1 MYCLLQLKNL
11 GIIQGI
17 IKSIGRGSTDIQAI
31 MLATEELSVANT
43 AAILTTTGL
52 SEADKIAILMTRG
65 LTEEEAKEILA
76 TTTLSTSTGALA
88 AIQGKAAITTTGF
101 KNALSGLGTVIKANP
116 LLLIVTAATLVIAGL
131 NKIKQSIDETAEE
144 LRTKASESADTL
156 TESLSNLGDYQKKIE
171 ELKDAIN
178 SDDISQ
184 SEATEKRKQL
194 LEIQEE
200 LIKKYGKE
208 KEAIDYITE
217 SIQGETSALGN
228 LQTIA
233 AQNYLNN
240 NIKQIEEANN
250 YLTKLNTQNAPLP
263 FTTVGVGEDPTVVK
277 YEHYADL
284 VSKQIAPMAE
294 LLYTDAG
301 KTTVNGISFKGDYEE
316 LISQYDEVLSNIRKY
331 LSDNPINGNSSDE
344 EKWQA
349 EKLKELE
356 SYISGLRSRIDNDE
370 ELQKYQKIYNTAL
383 DSVLL
388 TSNTYSEYY
397 NKLIEAKNKYTEA
410 LTSGNQDEITKSYTE
425 LRNLFNEIFN
435 LDFIDEDNVSG
446 ESIKAWFED
455 IQEKINLQSKETPII
470 IDIQAELKDSPD
482 GYNNKIKEIAAKN
495 NYTSG
500 DIDAIISKGDLPGQT
515 LSRDEKTVYDNVKG
529 YVDLWNSIAEATGQ
543 SELKV
548 EQYIDIL
555 EKLGIVQKE
564 VAEGSESSFALS
576 KDQTKELKSVHSD
589 VDKLN
594 KAYQNLFAGKLTTN
608 DVAELVD
615 LFPTLGEYVDWTDEK
630 FGNLAEGI
638 DKVIKERP
646 ADLIKQLEEIDQS
659 GMSEDAKKAI
669 NSMVAA
675 LKQLKPELK
684 DTKTLIED
692 IQKAIKGVSSS
703 ISTLIGFT
711 KEISENGSLSLSSI
725 DTIMTDDTYKSLRPY
740 INDMKGMQTAITEL
754 VAKQKDAYEDLY
766 NAEMYENDYEAYHKA
781 VQEKEKD
788 NENLLSDSIKQIQD
802 EIKYFNDAYGIDITN
817 WDNLTDTKKTIL
829 QNTNA
834 ELLSKQ
840 NNLINEFGQL
850 YNDDASNFAD
860 AIKKKS
866 EIQKHFEESQVYSKI
881 NDIIDNDIKSA
892 AFYNKNTGKLE
903 RFASPEAQ
911 EKINALLASYG
922 LTYADYANYR
932 DYGEFTQS
940 GNKALEKYLDELKDK
955 LVNAYT
961 ITPPNWE
968 KMTANIKSTGGSSS
982 SSSSKNYIDWIERRL
997 KKFAQNTK
1005 EVFARVAD
1013 YISFNNQN
1021 SQLRKAINA
1030 IRDEI
1035 AVNEQSYQYYMDEAN
1050 KVGLDPYWQWFVQN
1064 GARNISD
1071 IQNEALR
1078 EKISRYKELYD
1089 NAINCKN
1096 AVEDLKKTEK
1106 EYATQMLS
1114 NVEKYYSN
1122 RINYVNSDAEY
1133 YNSLDTDNLF
1143 MNKNFDA
1150 IRKSYNEQIS
1160 YTQKEHDDLLNTLNS
1175 LVSNGSIKYQS
1186 DEWYE
1191 WWAKIQKCNVE
1202 VRNLKKSIH
1211 DLANEELQNIQGYWD
1226 NRIGVYDNTISYI
1239 NTVGGDTT
1247 RKGSKNYKGL
1257 SRAYNSQIGY
1267 TNKQVSEL
1275 QTRLNKAVKAGD
1287 IEKYSDKWYEWTG
1300 IIEQG
1305 KEKVVELQ
1313 TSIHQLAVDEFND
1326 VAARYDNL
1334 INKIEHK
1341 NNLLEE
1347 SISQTQEKG
1356 YIVSTKYYNALITNE
1371 QNNISKLSGK
1381 RNDLY
1386 ANLQQAIKSGNIQE
1400 GSEEWHKMV
1409 QEIESVDLAIEQAN
1423 TSVIKFNNSIREI
1436 QWQVFDL
1443 LQDRIS
1449 QISAES
1455 NFLINLMKNDDLY
1468 VKKGQGAGQLTNQG
1482 LSTMGLHGVN
1492 YDVYMAQSNKYAQ
1505 EILKIDK
1512 QLAKDPYNQTL
1523 INRRKELLK
1532 LQQDMIIS
1540 ANDEKQAIVSMV
1552 KDGIELEL
1560 SSLKEL
1566 IDKYNE
1572 SLDKQKDLYDYQK
1585 KVKEQTKEIAT
1596 LEKQMIAFA
1605 GDNSE
1610 ETKAKVQ
1617 QLKVDLETAKKNLQE
1632 TQYDKFLSD
1641 SKKLLDD
1648 FYNDYETILNQRL
1661 DNVDSLI
1668 SDMINHINGNAST
1681 IQQTIV
1687 EASNSVGY
1695 SISDSMNTILDN
1707 KSRLMLWE
1715 DVNVSNNNVILAVNN
1730 LTNSINRMV
1739 TALDN
1744 NSTNTIGHYKKYKSG
1759 THTVNYNQ
1767 MAWTNENDNSEVI
1780 IRKSDGAIL
1789 TPLAK
1794 DDMVLNGYATDNL
1807 FSIANDPSKFI
1818 RDNLFGANQYNG
1830 TSNINN
1836 VNSNYSVSVD
1846 NINLNLPN
1854 VKNYEDF
1861 FYAAQHDKRFEKMVQ
1876 AMTVD
1881 KLFGGSSLKKYRV

>member
-1 MYCLLQLKNL
+1 MQLKTL
-11 GIIQGI
+11 GSVTGI
-17 IKSIGRGSTDIQAI
+17 VKSLGDGARSFQ
-31 MLATEELSVANT
+31 EVT
-43 AAILTTTGL
+43 AAV
-52 SEADKIAILMTRG
+52 EG
-65 LTEEEAKEILA
+65 LTLAQTRAFISTTSFEAEEIKAIFAAKGLEGAELQEAVAATVNAQAHYKLGSAIGGVGNAFKGLA
-76 TTTLSTSTGALA
+76 M
-88 AIQGKAAITTTGF
+88 
-101 KNALSGLGTVIKANP
+101 VIKANP
-116 LLLIVTAATLVIAGL
+116 ILTISSVFLLVIAGI

-144 LRTKASESADTL
+144 LRTKAAESANTL

-171 ELKDAIN
+171 DLKDAIN
-178 SDDISQ
+178 SDGISQ

-263 FTTVGVGEDPTVVK
+263 FTTVGVGQDPTVVK

-397 NKLIEAKNKYTEA
+397 NKLIETKNKYTEA

-470 IDIQAELKDSPD
+470 VDVQAELKDSPD
-482 GYNNKIKEIAAKN
+482 GYNNKIKEIVNKN
-495 NYTSG
+495 NYTSD
-500 DIDAIISKGDLPGQT
+500 DINSILSKGDLNYES
-515 LSRDEKTVYDNVKG
+515 LSGDEKNLYDNIKG
-529 YVDLWNSIAEATGQ
+529 YIDLWNGMTDATGQ
-543 SELKV
+543 AEITV
-548 EQYIDIL
+548 EKYIGAL
-555 EKLGIVQKE
+555 EKLGIVKTK
-564 VAEGSESSFALS
+564 VAEKNDESSFALS
-576 KDQTKELKSVHSD
+576 KDQTKELKSIHSD

-608 DVAELVD
+608 DVVELVD

-646 ADLIKQLEEIDQS
+646 SELIEQLESILNTQDLSDEARQS
-659 GMSEDAKKAI
+659 I
-669 NSMVAA
+669 QSMIAA

-740 INDMKGMQTAITEL
+740 INDMEGMQTAITEL
-754 VAKQKDAYEDLY
+754 ANKQKDAYEDLY
-766 NAEMYENDYEAYHKA
+766 NAEMYENDYEAYRAELDK
-781 VQEKEKD
+781 KEAKGEAYL
-788 NENLLSDSIKQIQD
+788 NNSVKEIQN
-802 EIKYFNDAYGIDITN
+802 EIKNIEQQYNVDLTN
-817 WDNLTDTKKTIL
+817 WDNLSETKKTIL

-840 NNLINEFGQL
+840 ASLINTYKTYYDTDL
-850 YNDDASNFAD
+850 SNFKTTTAAKA
-860 AIKKKS
+860 AILENFRKS
-866 EIQKHFEESQVYSKI
+866 STFAQVSKI
-881 NDIIDNDIKSA
+881 ATEEGLLHMYQGTLYFTGEKA
-892 AFYNKNTGKLE
+892 KN
-903 RFASPEAQ
+903 
-911 EKINALLASYG
+911 KINGILGAAG
-922 LTYADYANYR
+922 LTWQDYVHYLQ
-932 DYGEFTQS
+932 DGYFTQTTMAEMEKRLS
-940 GNKALEKYLDELKDK
+940 GLI
-955 LVNAYT
+955 NAYT
-961 ITPPNWE
+961 IPVNTWNN
-968 KMTANIKSTGGSSS
+968 MTSNIGSSGSS

-997 KKFAQNTK
+997 KKFAQTTK

-1035 AVNEQSYQYYMDEAN
+1035 AVNEQSYQYYMTAAN
-1050 KVGLDPYWQWFVQN
+1050 EVGLDPYWIDAVVN
-1064 GARNISD
+1064 GASNVMEIHND
-1071 IQNEALR
+1071 ELQD
-1078 EKISRYKELYD
+1078 KINRYKEYYD
-1089 NAINCKN
+1089 NAMNCKN
-1096 AVEDLKKTEK
+1096 AVEELRKTEK

-1114 NVEKYYSN
+1114 NIDKYYTN
-1122 RINYVNSDAEY
+1122 RINYVNADAEY
-1133 YNSLDTDNLF
+1133 YNSLDTDNKYL
-1143 MNKNFDA
+1143 NKNLNA
-1150 IRKSYNEQIS
+1150 IRESYSKQID
-1160 YTQKEHDDLLNTLNS
+1160 YTKALHDELVNTVNS
-1175 LVSNGSIKYQS
+1175 LVSSGSIKYQS

-1202 VRNLKKSIH
+1202 VRNLTKSIH
-1211 DLANEELQNIQGYWD
+1211 DLANEELSNIQKWWD
-1226 NRIGVYDNTISYI
+1226 NRNNALDNTISYI
-1239 NTVGGDTT
+1239 NAISGDTT
-1247 RKGSKNYKGL
+1247 RKGNKNYNGL
-1257 SRAYNSQIGY
+1257 RNAYNSQIAN
-1267 TNKQVSEL
+1267 TNKEISEL
-1275 QTRLNKAVKAGD
+1275 QTRLDKAVKAGD
-1287 IEKYSDKWYEWTG
+1287 IEKSSNKWYEWTG
-1300 IIEQG
+1300 IIEQS
-1305 KEKVVELQ
+1305 KQKVIELQ
-1313 TSIHQLAVDEFND
+1313 TDIHKLAVDEFND
-1326 VAARYDNL
+1326 ITTRYDNL
-1334 INKIEHK
+1334 INRIEHK
-1341 NNLLEE
+1341 NNLLQE
-1347 SISQTQEKG
+1347 SINQTQEKG
-1356 YIVSTKYYNALITNE
+1356 YIVSTKYYDALISNE
-1371 QNNISKLSGK
+1371 YNNISKLSSK
-1381 RNDLY
+1381 RNELY
-1386 ANLQQAIKSGNIQE
+1386 SNLQQAIKSGNIQE

-1409 QEIESVDLAIEQAN
+1409 QEIEGVDLAIEQAN
-1423 TSVIKFNNSIREI
+1423 TSVIKFNNSIKEI

-1468 VKKGQGAGQLTNQG
+1468 VKKGQSAGQLTNQG

-1492 YDVYMAQSNKYAQ
+1492 YNVYMAQSNKYAQ

-1585 KVKEQTKEIAT
+1585 KVKEQTKEIT
-1596 LEKQMIAFA
+1596 SLEKQMMAFA

-1617 QLKVDLETAKKNLQE
+1617 QLKVDLETARKNLQE
-1632 TQYDKFLSD
+1632 TQYDKFVSD

-1668 SDMINHINGNAST
+1668 SDMINDINGNAST

-1715 DVNVSNNNVILAVNN
+1715 DANVSNNNVILAVNN

-1767 MAWTNENDNSEVI
+1767 MAWTNENGNSEVI

>member
-1 MYCLLQLKNL
+1 MSIQYLMQLKTL
-11 GIIQGI
+11 G
-17 IKSIGRGSTDIQAI
+17 
-31 MLATEELSVANT
+31 SVAGIVKSLGDGARSFQEVT
-43 AAILTTTGL
+43 AAV
-52 SEADKIAILMTRG
+52 EG
-65 LTEEEAKEILA
+65 LTLAQTRAFISTTSLEAEEIKAIFAAKGLEGAELQEAVAATVNAQAHYKLGGAIGGVGNAFKGLA
-76 TTTLSTSTGALA
+76 M
-88 AIQGKAAITTTGF
+88 
-101 KNALSGLGTVIKANP
+101 VIKANP
-116 LLLIVTAATLVIAGL
+116 ILTISSVFLLVIAGL

-144 LRTKASESADTL
+144 LRTKAAESADTL
-156 TESLSNLGDYQKKIE
+156 TESLSNLGDYQKRIE

-217 SIQGETSALGN
+217 SIQGETAALGN

-250 YLTKLNTQNAPLP
+250 YLTKLNEQTAPLP
-263 FTTVGVGEDPTVVK
+263 MTPARVGYNPDAAK
-277 YEHYADL
+277 YEAYADL

-301 KTTVNGISFKGDYEE
+301 KTTVNGISFKGNYEE

-435 LDFIDEDNVSG
+435 LDFVDEDNVSG

-482 GYNNKIKEIAAKN
+482 GYTNKIKEIAAKN

-515 LSRDEKTVYDNVKG
+515 LSTDEQTVYDNVKG
-529 YVDLWNSIAEATGQ
+529 YVDLWNSVAEATGQ

-576 KDQTKELKSVHSD
+576 KDQTKKLKSVHSD

-646 ADLIKQLEEIDQS
+646 ADLIKQLEDVLNTQGLSDE
-659 GMSEDAKKAI
+659 AKKSI
-669 NSMVAA
+669 QSMIAA

-711 KEISENGSLSLSSI
+711 KEISSDGALSLSSI
-725 DTIMTDDTYKSLRPY
+725 DTIMTDDTYQSLRPY
-740 INDMKGMQTAITEL
+740 INDMEGMQTAITEL

-766 NAEMYENDYEAYHKA
+766 NAEMYENDYEAYRAELDK
-781 VQEKEKD
+781 KEAKGEAYL
-788 NENLLSDSIKQIQD
+788 NNSVKEIQN
-802 EIKYFNDAYGIDITN
+802 EIKNIEQQYNVDLTN
-817 WDNLTDTKKTIL
+817 WDNLSETKKTIL

-840 NNLINEFGQL
+840 ASLINTFKSYYDTDLTNYKDTLAAKVAILENFRKSEAFAQVSKIATEEGNLHMYQGTL
-850 YNDDASNFAD
+850 YLDGEDA
-860 AIKKKS
+860 KKK
-866 EIQKHFEESQVYSKI
+866 
-881 NDIIDNDIKSA
+881 ID
-892 AFYNKNTGKLE
+892 TV
-903 RFASPEAQ
+903 
-911 EKINALLASYG
+911 LASSG
-922 LTYADYANYR
+922 LTWEDYVQYLNN
-932 DYGEFTQS
+932 GTFTS
-940 GNKALEKYLDELKDK
+940 KGNEALQKILDEIVK
-955 LVNAYT
+955 AYT
-961 ITPPNWE
+961 ITPPDWD

-982 SSSSKNYIDWIERRL
+982 SSSSSKNYIDWIEHRL
-997 KKFAQNTK
+997 KKFAQTTK
-1005 EVFARVAD
+1005 EIFARVAD

-1071 IQNEALR
+1071 IQDEALR
-1078 EKISRYKELYD
+1078 EKISRYKDLYD

-1106 EYATQMLS
+1106 EYAIQMLS

-1122 RINYVNSDAEY
+1122 RITYANADAEY
-1133 YNSLDTDNLF
+1133 YNSLDTDNIFL
-1143 MNKNFDA
+1143 NKNYDA

-1160 YTQKEHDDLLNTLNS
+1160 YTQKQHDDLLNTLNS
-1175 LVSNGSIKYQS
+1175 LVSSGSIKYQS

-1191 WWAKIQKCNVE
+1191 WWDKIQKCNVE
-1202 VRNLKKSIH
+1202 VRNLKKNIH
-1211 DLANEELQNIQGYWD
+1211 DLANEELQDVKDFWD
-1226 NRIGVYDNTISYI
+1226 NYISVIDNDIKELENQNKDSTRATNMDYDGLKNDYRVKLSYLKKEA
-1239 NTVGGDTT
+1239 D
-1247 RKGSKNYKGL
+1247 
-1257 SRAYNSQIGY
+1257 
-1267 TNKQVSEL
+1267 EL
-1275 QTRLNKAVKAGD
+1275 NARLNSAVSNGD
-1287 IEKYSDKWYEWTG
+1287 IEKYSDKWYEWKNK
-1300 IIEQG
+1300 ISDCKNEVIELRTSLH
-1305 KEKVVELQ
+1305 ELD
-1313 TSIHQLAVDEFND
+1313 IEFLNERKTFWENRLD
-1326 VAARYDNL
+1326 RIESN
-1334 INKIEHK
+1334 INK
-1341 NNLLEE
+1341 
-1347 SISQTQEKG
+1347 QTA
-1356 YIVSTKYYNALITNE
+1356 INE
-1371 QNNISKLSGK
+1371 
-1381 RNDLY
+1381 
-1386 ANLQQAIKSGNIQE
+1386 
-1400 GSEEWHKMV
+1400 
-1409 QEIESVDLAIEQAN
+1409 
-1423 TSVIKFNNSIREI
+1423 NS
-1436 QWQVFDL
+1436 
-1443 LQDRIS
+1443 DRIDNIGTVIDKLYNLNKS
-1449 QISAES
+1449 KKIELERE
-1455 NFLINLMKNDDLY
+1455 LINLRNEFQKLDI
-1468 VKKGQGAGQLTNQG
+1468 Q
-1482 LSTMGLHGVN
+1482 
-1492 YDVYMAQSNKYAQ
+1492 KYSKEWYEWQ
-1505 EILKIDK
+1505 KIF
-1512 QLAKDPYNQTL
+1512 
-1523 INRRKELLK
+1523 E
-1532 LQQDMIIS
+1532 
-1540 ANDEKQAIVSMV
+1540 
-1552 KDGIELEL
+1552 
-1560 SSLKEL
+1560 
-1566 IDKYNE
+1566 
-1572 SLDKQKDLYDYQK
+1572 
-1585 KVKEQTKEIAT
+1585 
-1596 LEKQMIAFA
+1596 
-1605 GDNSE
+1605 
-1610 ETKAKVQ
+1610 
-1617 QLKVDLETAKKNLQE
+1617 DLEVE
-1632 TQYDKFLSD
+1632 
-1641 SKKLLDD
+1641 
-1648 FYNDYETILNQRL
+1648 II
-1661 DNVDSLI
+1661 NVD
-1668 SDMINHINGNAST
+1668 N
-1681 IQQTIV
+1681 
-1687 EASNSVGY
+1687 
-1695 SISDSMNTILDN
+1695 SISDLSDTLRDIPIDRMKYVADIISKMRTLLKDVHSLHEAQGYEKTANEIYQVINSGQEQIEALSQEAVNIVFKMSNGLYGKEGSKQWKEALEEVVNIYESIYSVQIEQEQEYDKLIDLEINALNKQKEQLQEQNSELEKKLSLEKAIESLERARYQKNKLIYREGVGFVYEEDKNAVRDAQQELDN
-1707 KSRLMLWE
+1707 QYHQQVLDYFDKAVEALQE
-1715 DVNVSNNNVILAVNN
+1715 FKKNHNVY
-1730 LTNSINRMV
+1730 
-1739 TALDN
+1739 D
-1744 NSTNTIGHYKKYKSG
+1744 YKG
-1759 THTVNYNQ
+1759 TQFSEEAY
-1767 MAWTNENDNSEVI
+1767 NDNSLKTNKYI
-1780 IRKSDGAIL
+1780 HGNRKYNLIENTLFKTLPNASDLYKSLFSSDISNIVTQTQTDLLKKSINGFTNNFTNNRQNAGTVLNLNIEKGAITL
-1789 TPLAK
+1789 HDVNDVQSLSKAIINQFPLQVMQ
-1794 DDMVLNGYATDNL
+1794 D
-1807 FSIANDPSKFI
+1807 
-1818 RDNLFGANQYNG
+1818 
-1830 TSNINN
+1830 IN
-1836 VNSNYSVSVD
+1836 
-1846 NINLNLPN
+1846 
-1854 VKNYEDF
+1854 K
-1861 FYAAQHDKRFEKMVQ
+1861 KR
-1876 AMTVD
+1876 
-1881 KLFGGSSLKKYRV
+1881 